1 MYRLHG
7 TSLPDTAA
15 FPAPTPETLSQMNA
29 RTALA
34 TPLLVAALALGAA
47 PLAAQDQEAAPA
59 ATGDGALP
67 PGVLATVNGRPVSA
81 LSLENIVRQIGTEGE
96 APDRERILGELIDL
110 EILSQE
116 AEKQSLDE
124 KPEIAAALQLQYT
137 QTMANAYLAATGD
150 AMEVSE
156 EDLRAE
162 YERQTANL
170 DREEYR
176 ASHILLETEE
186 AAQAVIDELAGGA
199 DFAALAAERS
209 IDPAGD
215 TGGDLGWFQAGSMV
229 PEFTAAVASMD
240 VGETSDAPVKS
251 DFGWHV
257 IRLVDERESAL
268 PDYESVKPGLT
279 NLVLRDRL
287 ARKVEELRA
296 AADIKR

>member
-1 MYRLHG
+1 MD
-7 TSLPDTAA
+7 TPLPDTTGS
-15 FPAPTPETLSQMNA
+15 PAITPETPPSMNA

-47 PLAAQDQEAAPA
+47 PLAAQDKAAAPA
-59 ATGDGALP
+59 APTDSADGALP
-67 PGVLATVNGRPVSA
+67 PGALATVNGRPISA
-81 LSLENIVRQIGTEGE
+81 LSLENVVRQIGTEGE

-110 EILSQE
+110 EILTQE
-116 AEKQSLDE
+116 AEKLSLGE
-124 KPEIAAALQLQYT
+124 EPEIAAALRLQYT

-229 PEFTAAVASMD
+229 PEFTAAVASME
-240 VGETSDAPVKS
+240 VGETSDAPVQS

-257 IRLVDERESAL
+257 IRLDDKRESAL

-296 AADIKR
+296 AADVKR

>member
-1 MYRLHG
+1 
-7 TSLPDTAA
+7 
-15 FPAPTPETLSQMNA
+15 
-29 RTALA
+29 
-34 TPLLVAALALGAA
+34 
-47 PLAAQDQEAAPA
+47 
-59 ATGDGALP
+59 
-67 PGVLATVNGRPVSA
+67 
-81 LSLENIVRQIGTEGE
+81 
-96 APDRERILGELIDL
+96 
-110 EILSQE
+110 
-116 AEKQSLDE
+116 
-124 KPEIAAALQLQYT
+124 
-137 QTMANAYLAATGD
+137 MANAYLAATGD

-229 PEFTAAVASMD
+229 PEFTAAVASME
-240 VGETSDAPVKS
+240 VGETSDAPVQS

-257 IRLVDERESAL
+257 IRLDDKRESAL